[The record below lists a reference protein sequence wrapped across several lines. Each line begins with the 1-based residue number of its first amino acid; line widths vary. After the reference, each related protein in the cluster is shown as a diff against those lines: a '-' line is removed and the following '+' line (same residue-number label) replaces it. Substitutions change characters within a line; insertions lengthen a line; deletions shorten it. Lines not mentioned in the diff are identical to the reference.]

1 MKFEKLPLIIGLL
14 VSSLLAFFSH
24 IYYINR
30 NSPDAAKSQNPLLI
44 SFETLDSRYNDIK
57 YQIRGSSPSTAP
69 VALIAIDDDSVRE
82 IGRWPWTRELFA
94 QMTEKVLSQYGAA
107 SIGYDVIFSEPER
120 ENPKAD
126 ENFAAVIEK
135 HADKVILGTFSDN
148 EIQHIK
154 TYQDYCINEAFK
166 ANQGDQIVK
175 LNATLII
182 DDETDNF
189 DELDWSPFF
198 NKVFS
203 ILAEDVTEIKLKKY
217 KKTNIEELHQFQK
230 NALKLEITKKIFE
243 YCNEWLTPND
253 FTLSSQAHLDL
264 FIPKYE
270 QVFKKHQDK
279 LNLTPISPLSPKDS
293 KILHKVLVAAA
304 GTSTTDWKSS
314 LTRLVQ
320 QTVLNPIPQY
330 GEWTPNVP
338 AIQEKAMYTASFV
351 ADQDVDGYVR
361 RYPMFFRSGNR
372 LGLSFIPSLALQS
385 FLVAKGYR
393 ADIKLQKRSSAN
405 NRISTEE
412 KRITSFQIMDSDD
425 KKVMDIPVDSS
436 GRLLIK
442 YYGKQM
448 TLPYVPAS
456 EIFSE
461 SEEMVYYIKEVN
473 PKTKQLET
481 VKKLTTKKDF
491 FKDRSVVVG
500 ATAIGIYD
508 LRSTPLEANYP
519 GPEIHLTVLANLYER
534 AMLKYWPDES
544 KYFPWIIFAF
554 GIVITLFWSQLG
566 AISSFISVFITI
578 PLIFAL
584 DMFVFQKMGLIF
596 SGFLILII
604 LSAITNIAITFYK
617 YFTEELKKKQLKS
630 TFSKYVSPAVV
641 DELLKSEDNLKLG
654 GRRQRMSV
662 FFSDV
667 RGFTTISE
675 KLAPEELS
683 RVLNLYLTP
692 MTEIVFANKG
702 TLDKYIGDAIMA
714 FFGAPIEDS
723 NHAEQACRT
732 ALQSLVKLKAL
743 QQVFKDQNLPHID
756 IGIGINTGE
765 MSVGNMG
772 SNIVQNY
779 TVMGDS
785 VNLASRLEGTTKEY
799 GVRIIINETTNED
812 VRGKFITREID
823 RVKVK
828 GKNLPVAIFELLG
841 EVKTATSGSLSYLN
855 DFKKGYEF
863 YLVKDFNNAITEFEK
878 ALAQKEDDPVS
889 KMYVKRCKEFLEDP
903 PPSEWDGVYVMK
915 TK

>member
-1 MKFEKLPLIIGLL
+1 MKFEKLPIFIGLL

-24 IYYINR
+24 VYYGQR
-30 NSPDAAKSQNPLLI
+30 NSPDATKSQNPLI
-44 SFETLDSRYNDIK
+44 IAFETLDSRYNDIK
-57 YQIRGSSPSTAP
+57 YQIRGATKTTAP

-82 IGRWPWTRELFA
+82 IGRWPWSRELIA
-94 QMTEKVLSQYGAA
+94 QMSERLLKYDAA
-107 SIGYDVIFSEPER
+107 SIAFDVIFSEPER

-126 ENFAAVIEK
+126 ESFGSVVEK
-135 HADKVILGTFSDN
+135 ASDKIILGTFSEN
-148 EIQHIK
+148 EMRSTN

-166 ANQGDQIVK
+166 VNQGDQIVK

-182 DDETDNF
+182 DDESDTF
-189 DELDWSPFF
+189 DDIDWSPFF
-198 NKVFS
+198 SSVFGV
-203 ILAEDVTEIKLKKY
+203 IAKDVTDVKLKKFN
-217 KKTNIEELHQFQK
+217 KSTIEELHPFQR
-230 NALKLEITKKIFE
+230 NAMKLEVTKKTFE
-243 YCNEWLTPND
+243 YCREWLTPND
-253 FTLSSQAHLDL
+253 FTLGNKENEEYFSKVYESIFTKHKDKIKFINQASTASVSQLH
-264 FIPKYE
+264 PKLQ
-270 QVFKKHQDK
+270 QVV
-279 LNLTPISPLSPKDS
+279 NGTDS
-293 KILHKVLVAAA
+293 NDWKVL
-304 GTSTTDWKSS
+304 
-314 LTRLVQ
+314 LTRFVQ
-320 QTVLNPIPQY
+320 QTVLNPIPQF

-338 AIQEKAMYTASFV
+338 AIQEKALYTASFV

-361 RYPMFFRSGNR
+361 RYPLFFRSGNR

-385 FLVAKGYR
+385 YLISKGYR
-393 ADIKLQKRSSAN
+393 AEVKLQKRPSSDKK
-405 NRISTEE
+405 ISLEE

-425 KKVMDIPVDSS
+425 KKVIDIPVDSS
-436 GRLLIK
+436 GRILIN

-456 EIFSE
+456 EVFSE
-461 SEEMVYYIKEVN
+461 SEEMYYLVN
-473 PKTKQLET
+473 QYNEKTNANE
-481 VKKLTTKKDF
+481 VKKMFTTKKEF
-491 FKDRSVVVG
+491 FKGRSVIVG

-508 LRSTPLEANYP
+508 LRTTPLEANYP
-519 GPEIHLTVLANLYER
+519 GPEIHLTMLGNLYDNFL
-534 AMLKYWPDES
+534 LKYWYEEGR
-544 KYFPWIIFAF
+544 YFPWVVFVF
-554 GIVITLFWSQLG
+554 GLLITFFWSQLG
-566 AISSFISVFITI
+566 AVSSFISLLIVI
-578 PLIFAL
+578 PLIFGVDL
-584 DMFVFQKMGLIF
+584 LILTKMGMVF
-596 SGFLILII
+596 SGFLVLII
-604 LSAITNIAITFYK
+604 LSFFTNFTITFYK

-641 DELLKSEDNLKLG
+641 DEILKSDENLKLG

-714 FFGAPIEDS
+714 FFGAPIEDG

-732 ALQSLVKLKAL
+732 ALQSLVKLKEL
-743 QQVFKDQNLPHID
+743 QQMFKDQNLPYID

-812 VRGKFITREID
+812 VKGKFITREID

-841 EVKTATSGSLSYLN
+841 ESKSSADAGFKYLP
-855 DFKKGYEF
+855 DFQKGYEY
-863 YLVKDFNNAITEFEK
+863 YLAKDFQNAITAFEK
-878 ALAQKEDDPVS
+878 SLSQRDDDKVA
-889 KMYVKRCKEFLEDP
+889 KMYVERCSDFIETP
-903 PPSEWDGVYVMK
+903 PPPDWDGVYVMK

>member
-1 MKFEKLPLIIGLL
+1 MKFEKLPLFIGLL
-14 VSSLLAFFSH
+14 VSSLLAFYSH

-57 YQIRGSSPSTAP
+57 YQIRGSTPSTAP

-94 QMTEKVLSQYGAA
+94 QMTEKVLTQYGAA

-126 ENFAAVIEK
+126 ENFAAAIEK

-148 EIQHIK
+148 EIHHLN

-189 DELDWSPFF
+189 DDLDWSPFF

-203 ILAEDVTEIKLKKY
+203 ILAEDVTDIKLKKY
-217 KKTNIEELHQFQK
+217 NKTSIDELHQFQR

-243 YCNEWLTPND
+243 YCNEWLTPSD

-264 FIPKYE
+264 FSPKYE

-279 LNLTPISPLSPKDS
+279 LKLIPTTPLSSKDS
-293 KILHKVLVAAA
+293 KKLHKVLVAAA
-304 GTSTTDWKSS
+304 STNIDDWKSS
-314 LTRLVQ
+314 LIRLVQ
-320 QTVLNPIPQY
+320 QTVLNPIPQF

-338 AIQEKAMYTASFV
+338 SIQEKALYTASFV

-393 ADIKLQKRSSAN
+393 ADIKLQKRASVN
-405 NRISTEE
+405 TRISNEE

-425 KKVMDIPVDSS
+425 KKIMDIPVDSS
-436 GRLLIK
+436 GRILIK

-461 SEEMVYYIKEVN
+461 SDEMFYYIKKMN
-473 PKTKQLET
+473 PENKQLET
-481 VKKLTTKKDF
+481 KKIFTSKKEF

-500 ATAIGIYD
+500 ATAVGIYD

-519 GPEIHLTVLANLYER
+519 GPEIHLTLLANLYER

-544 KYFPWIIFAF
+544 RYFPWIIFAF
-554 GIVITLFWSQLG
+554 GIVITIFWSQLG
-566 AISSFISVFITI
+566 AVSSFISVLITI
-578 PLIFAL
+578 PLIFAV

-596 SGFLILII
+596 SGFLFLII
-604 LSAITNIAITFYK
+604 VSFITNIAITFYK

-732 ALQSLVKLKAL
+732 ALQSLAKLKDL
-743 QQVFKDQNLPHID
+743 QQVFKDQNLPYID

-799 GVRIIINETTNED
+799 GIRIIINETTNED
-812 VRGKFITREID
+812 VKGKFITREID

-841 EVKTATSGSLSYLN
+841 ETTTASTDTFTYLTEFKT
-855 DFKKGYEF
+855 GYEL
-863 YLVKDFNNAITEFEK
+863 YLVKDFESAITKFEK
-878 ALAQKEDDPVS
+878 ALILKEDDPVS
-889 KMYVKRCKEFLEDP
+889 KLYTKRCQEFLKDP
-903 PPSEWDGVYVMK
+903 PPADWDGVYVMK

>member
-1 MKFEKLPLIIGLL
+1 MKFEKLPLFIGLV

-24 IYYINR
+24 IYYIHR
-30 NSPDAAKSQNPLLI
+30 NSPDATKSQNPLLV
-44 SFETLDSRYNDIK
+44 SFETLDSRYNDVK
-57 YQIRGSSPSTAP
+57 YQIRGPTPSQAP

-94 QMTEKVLSQYGAA
+94 QMTEKVLTQYGAA
-107 SIGYDVIFSEPER
+107 SLAYDVIFSEPER

-135 HADKVILGTFSDN
+135 HSGKVILGTFSEN
-148 EIQHIK
+148 EVRSVN

-166 ANQGDQIVK
+166 VNQGDQIVK

-182 DDETDNF
+182 DDESDNF
-189 DELDWSPFF
+189 DDLDWSPFF
-198 NKVFS
+198 TTVFGVIS
-203 ILAEDVTEIKLKKY
+203 KDVTNVKLKKY
-217 KKTNIEELHQFQK
+217 NKSNVEDLHQFQR
-230 NALKLEITKKIFE
+230 NALKLEITKKTFE
-243 YCNEWLTPND
+243 YCQEWLTPND
-253 FTLSSQAHLDL
+253 FTLNNKENEDA
-264 FIPKYE
+264 FAKIYTAI
-270 QVFKKHQDK
+270 FKTHKDK
-279 LNLTPISPLSPKDS
+279 IKPSAVSGATTRAS
-293 KILHKVLVAAA
+293 KSLHPTLAAA
-304 GTSTTDWKSS
+304 ANSSGDDWKA
-314 LTRLVQ
+314 LLNRFVQ
-320 QTVLNPIPQY
+320 QTVLNPIPQF

-338 AIQEKAMYTASFV
+338 AVQEKAMYTASFV
-351 ADQDVDGYVR
+351 ADQDIDGYVR

-393 ADIKLQKRSSAN
+393 ADVKLQKHPSSN
-405 NRISTEE
+405 TKVSLEE
-412 KRITSFQIMDSDD
+412 KQITSFQIMDSDD

-436 GRLLIK
+436 GRILIK

-448 TLPYVPAS
+448 TLPYVPAA

-461 SEEMVYYIKEVN
+461 SEEMFYYIRQTN
-473 PKTKQLET
+473 PTTKQPEI
-481 VKKLTTKKDF
+481 KKTFTTKKEF
-491 FKDRSVVVG
+491 FKGRSVIVG

-508 LRSTPLEANYP
+508 LRTTPLEANYP
-519 GPEIHLTVLANLYER
+519 GPEIHLTLLANLYER
-534 AMLKYWPDES
+534 ALLKYWPEES
-544 KYFPWIIFAF
+544 RYFPWIIFAF
-554 GIVITLFWSQLG
+554 GLVISLIWSQLG
-566 AISSFISVFITI
+566 AVSSFVSLFVTI
-578 PLIFAL
+578 PLIFAV

-596 SGFLILII
+596 SGFLLLII
-604 LSAITNIAITFYK
+604 LSFISNFTITFYK

-641 DELLKSEDNLKLG
+641 DEILKSDENLKLG

-692 MTEIVFANKG
+692 MTDIVFKNKG

-714 FFGAPIEDS
+714 FFGAPITDA

-732 ALQSLVKLKAL
+732 ALQSLVKLKEL
-743 QQVFKDQNLPHID
+743 QQMFKEQNLPYID

-812 VRGKFITREID
+812 VKGKFITREID

-828 GKNLPVAIFELLG
+828 GKNLPVAIFELMA
-841 EVKTATSGSLSYLN
+841 EAKTPNADALTFLP
-855 DFKKGYEF
+855 DFRKGYEF
-863 YLVKDFNNAITEFEK
+863 YLVKDFQNAIAEFEK
-878 ALAQKEDDPVS
+878 VLKINAEDPVS
-889 KMYVKRCKEFLEDP
+889 RIYIKRCQEFLEDP
-903 PPSEWDGVYVMK
+903 PPPDWDGVYVMK

>member
-1 MKFEKLPLIIGLL
+1 MKFEKLPLLIGLL
-14 VSSLLAFFSH
+14 VSSTLGFFSH
-24 IYYINR
+24 TYYAHR
-30 NSPDAAKSQNPLLI
+30 NAPDATKSQNPLLI
-44 SFETLDSRYNDIK
+44 AFETLDNRYNDIK
-57 YQIRGSSPSTAP
+57 YQIRGSTKTSSP

-82 IGRWPWTRELFA
+82 VGRWPWSRELIA
-94 QMTEKVLSQYGAA
+94 QMTEKLLKYNTA
-107 SIGYDVIFSEPER
+107 SIAFDVIFSEPER

-126 ENFAAVIEK
+126 ETFAAIVEK
-135 HADKVILGTFSDN
+135 GSDRVILGTFSEN
-148 EIQHIK
+148 EMRSTN
-154 TYQDYCINEAFK
+154 TYQDFCINEAFK

-182 DDETDNF
+182 DDETDSF
-189 DELDWSPFF
+189 DDLDWSPFF
-198 NKVFS
+198 TTVFS
-203 ILAEDVTEIKLKKY
+203 VITKDVTDLKLKKY
-217 KKTNIEELHQFQK
+217 NKFSVEDLHPFQR
-230 NALKLEITKKIFE
+230 NALKLEISKKTFE
-243 YCNEWLTPND
+243 YCREWLTDHD
-253 FTLSSQAHLDL
+253 FTLGNQENENYFAKIYSS
-264 FIPKYE
+264 I
-270 QVFKKHQDK
+270 FKPIKDK
-279 LNLTPISPLSPKDS
+279 IKPPPPHSATSASVTQ
-293 KILHKVLVAAA
+293 LHPSLQTAINGTNTNDWKVL
-304 GTSTTDWKSS
+304 
-314 LTRLVQ
+314 LTRFVQ
-320 QTVLNPIPQY
+320 STVLNPIPQF

-338 AIQEKAMYTASFV
+338 VVQEKALYTASFV

-361 RYPMFFRSGNR
+361 RYPLFFRSGNR

-385 FLVAKGYR
+385 YLVAKGYR
-393 ADIKLQKRSSAN
+393 AEVKLQKKISAN
-405 NRISTEE
+405 TKVSAEE
-412 KRITSFQIMDSDD
+412 KQITSFQIVDAND

-436 GRLLIK
+436 GRTLIN

-448 TLPYVPAS
+448 TLPYVPAA

-461 SEEMVYYIKEVN
+461 SEEMFYYVN
-473 PKTKQLET
+473 QVNTTTKQNEL
-481 VKKLTTKKDF
+481 KKIFTTKSEF
-491 FKDRSVVVG
+491 FKGRSVIVG

-508 LRSTPLEANYP
+508 LRTTPLEANYP
-519 GPEIHLTVLANLYER
+519 GPEIHLTMLGNLFDN
-534 AMLKYWPDES
+534 ALLKYWPDES
-544 KYFPWIIFAF
+544 RYFPWVVFLF
-554 GIVITLFWSQLG
+554 GVFITLIWSQLG
-566 AISSFISVFITI
+566 AVSSFISLLVTI
-578 PLIFAL
+578 PLIFSVDL
-584 DMFVFQKMGLIF
+584 LVLSKLGLVF
-596 SGFLILII
+596 SGFLVLII
-604 LSAITNIAITFYK
+604 LSFLTNFTITFYK

-641 DELLKSEDNLKLG
+641 DEILKSDENLKLG

-714 FFGAPIEDS
+714 FFGAPIVDG

-732 ALQSLVKLKAL
+732 ALQSLTKLKEL
-743 QQVFKDQNLPHID
+743 QQVFKDQNLPFID

-812 VRGKFITREID
+812 IKGKFITREID

-841 EVKTATSGSLSYLN
+841 EKKATAQDALTYLDDFEKGYQFYIAK
-855 DFKKGYEF
+855 DFK
-863 YLVKDFNNAITEFEK
+863 NAIIEFEK
-878 ALAQKEDDPVS
+878 ALTLKNDDPVS
-889 KMYVKRCKEFLEDP
+889 KIYIKRCTEFLEAP
-903 PPSEWDGVYVMK
+903 PPSDWDGVYVMK

>member
-1 MKFEKLPLIIGLL
+1 MKFEKLPLLIGLI

-24 IYYINR
+24 VYYISR
-30 NSPDAAKSQNPLLI
+30 NSPDATKSQNPLLVY
-44 SFETLDSRYNDIK
+44 FETLDNRYNDVK
-57 YQIRGSSPSTAP
+57 YQIRGATSSNAP
-69 VALIAIDDDSVRE
+69 VALISIDDDSVRE

-94 QMTEKVLSQYGAA
+94 QMTEKVLTQYGAA
-107 SIGYDVIFSEPER
+107 SLGYDVIFSEPER

-126 ENFAAVIEK
+126 HNFASVIKK
-135 HADKVILGTFSDN
+135 HSDKIILGTFSEN
-148 EIQHIK
+148 EIRSSN
-154 TYQDYCINEAFK
+154 TYQDYCVNEAFK
-166 ANQGDQIVK
+166 IHQGDQIVK

-182 DDETDNF
+182 DDESDNF
-189 DELDWSPFF
+189 DDLDWSPFF
-198 NKVFS
+198 SAVFDV
-203 ILAEDVTEIKLKKY
+203 IAKDVTRVKLKKY
-217 KKTNIEELHQFQK
+217 NKTSIDNLLTFQR
-230 NALKLEITKKIFE
+230 NALKLEITKKTFE
-243 YCNEWLTPND
+243 YCSEWLTPHD
-253 FTLSSQAHLDL
+253 FTLGSKEMEDY
-264 FIPKYE
+264 F
-270 QVFKKHQDK
+270 
-279 LNLTPISPLSPKDS
+279 S
-293 KILHKVLVAAA
+293 KIYTFIFKSHKNKIKPSPVSNATTKASRNLHPTLVAA
-304 GTSTTDWKSS
+304 TSAADDDWKT
-314 LTRLVQ
+314 LLNRFVQ
-320 QTVLNPIPQY
+320 QTVLNSIPQF

-338 AIQEKAMYTASFV
+338 TIQEKAMYTASFV

-393 ADIKLQKRSSAN
+393 AEVKLQKRPSAN
-405 NRISTEE
+405 KKVSLEE
-412 KRITSFQIMDSDD
+412 KQITSFQIMDSDD

-436 GRLLIK
+436 GRILIK

-461 SEEMVYYIKEVN
+461 SDEIFYFIRQINPATKKSEIK
-473 PKTKQLET
+473 KIF
-481 VKKLTTKKDF
+481 TTKKEF
-491 FKDRSVVVG
+491 FKGRSVIVG

-508 LRSTPLEANYP
+508 LRTTPLEANYP
-519 GPEIHLTVLANLYER
+519 GPEIHLTLLANLYDR
-534 AMLKYWPDES
+534 ALLKYWPDES
-544 KYFPWIIFAF
+544 RYFPWIIFSF
-554 GIVITLFWSQLG
+554 GLIISLIWAQLG
-566 AISSFISVFITI
+566 AISSFVSLFVTI
-578 PLIFAL
+578 PLIFAV
-584 DMFVFQKMGLIF
+584 DMFVFQKMGLVF
-596 SGFLILII
+596 SGFLLLII
-604 LSAITNIAITFYK
+604 LSFISNFTITFYK
-617 YFTEELKKKQLKS
+617 YFTEEIKKKQLKL

-641 DELLKSEDNLKLG
+641 EEILKSDENLKLG

-675 KLAPEELS
+675 KLDPEELS

-692 MTEIVFANKG
+692 MTDIVFKNKG

-714 FFGAPIEDS
+714 FFGAPITDD

-732 ALQSLVKLKAL
+732 ALESLVKLKEL
-743 QQVFKDQNLPHID
+743 QQIFKEQNLPFID

-799 GVRIIINETTNED
+799 GVRIIISETTNQD
-812 VRGKFITREID
+812 VKGKFITREID

-828 GKNLPVAIFELLG
+828 GKNLPVAIFELIA
-841 EVKTATSGSLSYLN
+841 EATTQTSDALNYLVG
-855 DFKKGYEF
+855 FRKGYEH
-863 YLVKDFNNAITEFEK
+863 YLNKDFQNALTEFENILNIK
-878 ALAQKEDDPVS
+878 DDEPVS
-889 KMYVKRCKEFLEDP
+889 KMYIKRCQEFLKDP
-903 PPSEWDGVYVMK
+903 PAKDWDGVYVMK